1 MAYAEIKIQ
10 MRGVTKVRKIVKKR
24 VRENTLIPTHHQL
37 SAVHGEAFAKIK
49 IQNHGVTKARKIVKD
64 RVMENTLIPINLR
77 LEERAVV
84 HGLGNA
90 ANLTI
95 RFAILKKQIV
105 KVHVMENGRSKSKA
119 SC

>member
-1 MAYAEIKIQ
+1 MAFAKIKIQ
-10 MRGVTKVRKIVKKR
+10 MRGVTKVRKIVKER
-24 VRENTLIPTHHQL
+24 VTENTLIPTHHQL

-64 RVMENTLIPINLR
+64 CVKENTLIPINLR
-77 LEERAVV
+77 LDLKAVV
-84 HGLGNA
+84 HGLENV

-95 RFAILKKQIV
+95 CFAIINEQIA
-105 KVHVMENGRSKSKA
+105 KVHVKEFGKSKSKA